1 MKCNFSFN
9 HYRHILKVALGDNF
23 ALTSFRDF
31 EKNKKNSKIIIL
43 RHDIDYSPKKAL
55 TLAKIENKLGIK
67 STFFVRVHGE
77 YYHPFD
83 RNNFPVLIQIK
94 EMGHEIG
101 LHTEAKNLSK
111 IFKVD
116 MMKIFLK
123 EKEILEDIFDIQVES
138 AAEHAD
144 LDAPKNFWQ
153 DHFFSQVKKIQVGIA
168 HFPQEYQEF
177 RYISDS
183 RRSWQNGC
191 LCRNLG
197 RYEKIQLLV
206 HPDLWG
212 EGALEE
218 IDTFI
223 KSNPAIKSKK
233 KYNFASK

>member
-83 RNNFPVLIQIK
+83 SKNSPVSMQTKRSWTRIARRTFPRV
-94 EMGHEIG
+94 
-101 LHTEAKNLSK
+101 SFK

-116 MMKIFLK
+116 M
-123 EKEILEDIFDIQVES
+123 
-138 AAEHAD
+138 
-144 LDAPKNFWQ
+144 
-153 DHFFSQVKKIQVGIA
+153 
-168 HFPQEYQEF
+168 
-177 RYISDS
+177 
-183 RRSWQNGC
+183 
-191 LCRNLG
+191 
-197 RYEKIQLLV
+197 
-206 HPDLWG
+206 
-212 EGALEE
+212 
-218 IDTFI
+218 
-223 KSNPAIKSKK
+223 
-233 KYNFASK
+233 